1 MIRSLHYDAILARG
15 GYPSKNIIY
24 YLINTALSF
33 YYSDMPRLSIDVQ
46 QYVKELQPEFAAEL
60 QRLPSGPQPGARDHR
75 ETRVRLAC
83 EIAAR
88 RERRISAPLIRAV
101 VNSGS
106 PNDVA
111 EDIRRWTR
119 DIVARRSRLDLPE
132 GYQDFAKSV
141 EELTAD
147 LIRRATEIAEAGL
160 QPAQQALA
168 RARAELEDER
178 RSYTTIAVEARSAA
192 ASLQERVTALESQVS
207 VERSMRGAAEA
218 ARVAVLA
225 ELGIAMEQRNA
236 SSDRA
241 SRAEADAAASRAQ
254 VQALER
260 RLQQSED
267 RIVASASATRVAE
280 EQRDAAL
287 AGATAVRE
295 ELDAVRGSL
304 ATRDAELHL
313 AREQQETQRAA
324 QTEAENAAR
333 LAQQKLA
340 ALNTAIVVATHD
352 LGSAEK
358 QLHEQLARSAEDR
371 REIQSLREAMRR
383 LAPTRAA
390 RAGGVTKVRA
400 LRGRL
405 ARTKKED

>member
-1 MIRSLHYDAILARG
+1 MIRSLHYDATLARG
-15 GYPSKNIIY
+15 RVPLKNTTY
-24 YLINTALSF
+24 YLINTALLF
-33 YYSDMPRLSIDVQ
+33 YYSNMPRLSIDVQ
-46 QYVKELQPEFAAEL
+46 QYVKELQPEFTAEL
-60 QRLPSGPQPGARDHR
+60 QRLPAGPQPGARDHR

-141 EELTAD
+141 EELTAG
-147 LIRRATEIAEAGL
+147 LIRRATEIAEASL

-178 RSYTTIAVEARSAA
+178 RSFTTIAVEARNAA

-207 VERSMRGAAEA
+207 VERSMRDAAEA
-218 ARVAVLA
+218 ARVAALA
-225 ELGIAMEQRNA
+225 ELATALEQRNA

-241 SRAEADAAASRAQ
+241 SRAEADGAASRAQ

-267 RIVASASATRVAE
+267 RIVASVTATRVAE
-280 EQRDAAL
+280 EQRDAAQ
-287 AGATAVRE
+287 AAVTAVRE
-295 ELDAVRGSL
+295 ELDAVRGLL

-313 AREQQETQRAA
+313 AREQQEALRAA
-324 QTEAENAAR
+324 QTEAENASR
-333 LAQQKLA
+333 LVQHELA
-340 ALNTAIVVATHD
+340 ALNAAILVGKARSRQRQT
-352 LGSAEK
+352 

-371 REIQSLREAMRR
+371 REIQSLREATRR
-383 LAPTRAA
+383 LAPRAQ
-390 RAGGVTKVRA
+390 
-400 LRGRL
+400 L
-405 ARTKKED
+405 APAA

>member
-1 MIRSLHYDAILARG
+1 MTRHEPRI
-15 GYPSKNIIY
+15 GYCPNNATS
-24 YLINTALSF
+24 YLINTAF
-33 YYSDMPRLSIDVQ
+33 IIYTGNMPRLSIDVQ
-46 QYVKELQPEFAAEL
+46 QYVKELQPEFTAEL
-60 QRLPSGPQPGARDHR
+60 QRLPAGPQPGARDHR

-141 EELTAD
+141 EELTAG
-147 LIRRATEIAEAGL
+147 LIRRANEIAEASL

-168 RARAELEDER
+168 RARDELEDKR
-178 RSYTTIAVEARSAA
+178 RSFTTIAVEARNAA

-207 VERSMRGAAEA
+207 VERSMRDTAEA
-218 ARVAVLA
+218 TRVAALA
-225 ELGIAMEQRNA
+225 ELATALEQRNA

-241 SRAEADAAASRAQ
+241 SRAEADGAASRAQ

-267 RIVASASATRVAE
+267 RIVASVTATRVAE
-280 EQRDAAL
+280 EQRDAAQ
-287 AGATAVRE
+287 AAVAAVRE
-295 ELDAVRGSL
+295 ELDAVRGLL

-313 AREQQETQRAA
+313 AREQQEALRAA
-324 QTEAENAAR
+324 QTEAENASR
-333 LAQQKLA
+333 LVQRELA
-340 ALNTAIVVATHD
+340 ALYAEILVAKHD
-352 LGSAEK
+352 LDSAQT
-358 QLHEQLARSAEDR
+358 QLHVQLARSAEDR
-371 REIQSLREAMRR
+371 REIQSLREATRR
-383 LAPTRAA
+383 LAPAV
-390 RAGGVTKVRA
+390 RAGGVTKARA